1 MYHKKT
7 NILITGVAG
16 FIGAA
21 VAKKFIQKNFTVTG
35 IDNLNNYYDKKLK
48 EDRLAEIKR
57 TVKESKNW
65 KFFNISIE
73 NNEKLNEI
81 FEIAKPNFVIN
92 LAAQAGV
99 RYSLINPEIYIK
111 TNLVGFGNVLENCRR
126 YNIEHL
132 VYASSSSVYGGNKKL
147 PYCESQP
154 VNHPLSLYAA
164 TKKSNELLAH
174 TYSNNFN
181 LKATGLRF
189 FTVYGPWG
197 RPDMAPIIFAKAI
210 YKQEIINLNNFG
222 NMSRDFTYIDDI
234 VEGVYKC
241 CLKPAT
247 KDNNFNPFQPTQETS
262 FAPHRIFN
270 IGGNSPIEL
279 FSFIE
284 IIERFFNKKAILN
297 LCELPDGDV
306 ISTAA
311 DTQALEKWIGFKPKI
326 SIHEGMDLFLKW
338 FKEYY

>member
-1 MYHKKT
+1 MY
-7 NILITGVAG
+7 LVTGCAG
-16 FIGAA
+16 FIGMHLTLSLL
-21 VAKKFIQKNFTVTG
+21 KKNKSVIG
-35 IDNLNNYYDKKLK
+35 IDNLNNYYDVNLKKKRLSNLK
-48 EDRLAEIKR
+48 KFKKFNFKKVDIKNLNSLKKI
-57 TVKESKNW
+57 VKNYK
-65 KFFNISIE
+65 IDYI
-73 NNEKLNEI
+73 
-81 FEIAKPNFVIN
+81 IN

-111 TNLVGFGNVLENCRR
+111 TNLVGFGNILENCRR